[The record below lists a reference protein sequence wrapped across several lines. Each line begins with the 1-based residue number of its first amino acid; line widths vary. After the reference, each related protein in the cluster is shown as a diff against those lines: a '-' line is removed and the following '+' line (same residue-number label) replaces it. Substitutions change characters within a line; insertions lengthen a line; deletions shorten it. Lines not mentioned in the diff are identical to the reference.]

1 MAQDVTSE
9 VGGAPRTMLD
19 LLGVATLVL
28 VAGMSWVL
36 PAAAGET
43 NLKSPQ
49 NVEVYIID
57 DTFILK
63 WNQSDESVGNVTF
76 SADYKTPGMDNWE
89 KLPGCQNITSTK
101 CDFSPL
107 KINVFEELNLR
118 IRAEK
123 GNNVSSWSIVDS
135 FIPIK
140 QAHIGPPE
148 VHLDPEDK
156 AIIVN
161 ISPPGTKNSTMWA
174 MASTSF
180 IYSVVIW
187 KKSSSVEDRTEIVIP
202 GSKINKLS
210 PETTYC
216 LKVKAGLRSQRK
228 VAFYSPAY
236 CVNTTVENK
245 LPPPENIQISA
256 ENQVYVLKWNYTH
269 ENVTFQAQWLHA
281 FMTKI
286 PENYSGKW
294 KQIPNC
300 ENVTTTQ
307 CVFPQNVF
315 PKGIYFIRVKASDGN
330 NTSFWSEEEKFDT
343 DRQIVILPPVIDMKP
358 INNNSLRVCFGTPK
372 GSQNKS
378 VNQHFP
384 LIYEIWFWENISNA
398 ESKIVKERAD
408 FTFPNLKPLTVY
420 CIKARALIET
430 AKWNKSSVFSDT
442 VCEKT
447 KPGTTSKT
455 WLITGICVA
464 FLIPVVLYV
473 VKVFLKFINYV
484 FFPSSKP
491 PSTIDEC
498 FSEQPLKNLFF
509 STSEEETERCFIIEN
524 IDTISVV
531 EETNQIDENH
541 KIYNSQTSQDSG
553 NYSNEDENSGS
564 KTSED
569 FLQEET
575 E

>member
-1 MAQDVTSE
+1 MVQDVTSE

-19 LLGVATLVL
+19 LLGVATLVS
-28 VAGMSWVL
+28 VAGMPWVS

-89 KLPGCQNITSTK
+89 KLPGCQNITGTK

-174 MASTSF
+174 TASTSF

-187 KKSSSVEDRTEIVIP
+187 KKSSSLEDRTEIVIP
-202 GSKINKLS
+202 RSKINKLS

-216 LKVKAGLRSQRK
+216 LKVKAGLRLQRK
-228 VAFYSPAY
+228 VAFYSPTY
-236 CVNTTVENK
+236 CVNTTG
-245 LPPPENIQISA
+245 
-256 ENQVYVLKWNYTH
+256 

-286 PENYSGKW
+286 LENYSGKW

-315 PKGIYFIRVKASDGN
+315 PKGNYFIRVKASDGN
-330 NTSFWSEEEKFDT
+330 NTSFWSEEEKFDI

-358 INNNSLRVCFGTPK
+358 INNNSLRVCFSTPE
-372 GSQNKS
+372 GSQNES
-378 VNQHFP
+378 VDQHFP

-430 AKWNKSSVFSDT
+430 PKGNKSSVFSDT

-464 FLIPVVLYV
+464 FLIPVVLFV
-473 VKVFLKFINYV
+473 VRVFLKFINYV

-509 STSEEETERCFIIEN
+509 STSEEQTERCFIIEN